1 MIKKKNRDVSVI
13 KGFGEEWSFYNYH
26 SLSDSQLRKN
36 FDEYFRVFPW
46 AKLRPN
52 AVGFDMGCGSGRW
65 AKFVAPKVE
74 WLNCVDPSDA
84 LDVARNNLEGIDNVS
99 FLKETT
105 EDCSILPCSQ
115 DFGYSLGVLH
125 HIPDPLSALKD
136 CSRLLKPG
144 APFLVYLY
152 YNFENR
158 PVWFKGLW
166 KISDTIRRVICHIP
180 FPLRTWICLMIA
192 YFVYYP
198 FIYLSRFFELFGCN
212 VENFPLSEYR
222 KKPLYQAKND
232 ALDRF
237 GTRLE
242 YRFSKRDIYQMM
254 TEAGFDD
261 IIFSDDAPFWCCCG
275 IRTTAKI

>member
-1 MIKKKNRDVSVI
+1 MIKNKNKDVSVI
-13 KGFGEEWSFYNYH
+13 NGFGREWKYFSYH
-26 SLSDSQLRKN
+26 SLDVSQLQKN
-36 FDEYFRVFPW
+36 FDEYFKVFPW
-46 AKLRPN
+46 TKLRSN

-65 AKFVAPKVE
+65 AKFVAQKVG

-105 EDCSILPCSQ
+105 EDCSIPPCSQ

-125 HIPDPLSALKD
+125 HIPDPLLALKD

-166 KISDTIRRVICHIP
+166 TISDLFRRVICYIP
-180 FPLRTWICLMIA
+180 FPLRTWICQMIA
-192 YFVYYP
+192 YLVYYP
-198 FIYLSRFFELFGCN
+198 CIYASKIFELFGWN
-212 VENFPLSEYR
+212 VENLPLSEYR
-222 KKPLYQAKND
+222 KKSLYQARND

-242 YRFSKRDIYQMM
+242 YRFSKHDIYQMM

-261 IIFSDDAPFWCCCG
+261 IVFSDDAPFWCCCG
-275 IRTTAKI
+275 IRTTKKI